1 MVRPQPLSSYHRA
14 FDESNARQRNQTQ
27 KLEKLK
33 IPLGYETLKQTRVK
47 IKGWFF
53 SSKTKVIKIIAINK
67 PLENS
72 REILKTLH
80 LQITDE
86 NKD

>member
-1 MVRPQPLSSYHRA
+1 M
-14 FDESNARQRNQTQ
+14 
-27 KLEKLK
+27 KLEKLR
-33 IPLGYETLKQTRVK
+33 IPLGYETIKQTRVK

-53 SSKTKVIKIIAINK
+53 GSKTKMIKIIAVNK

-86 NKD
+86 AKEQQPNTKSSKV